1 MRMRE
6 PFEAYFDDFD
16 KVNIYK
22 SNNFF
27 GGKSRFYHLK
37 DSRDRIIELDLVT
50 RSELPNGYV
59 HSVLTPREPIEVGE
73 EYYVYDEHCQ
83 KTPAVYSHITKTP

>member
-6 PFEAYFDDFD
+6 PFEAYFDVFD

-59 HSVLTPREPIEVGE
+59 HSVLTPREPI
-73 EYYVYDEHCQ
+73 
-83 KTPAVYSHITKTP
+83 